1 MLKKISFETKIMKP
15 CQDNKKNCNEN
26 CVTVATGIVGLALS
40 ETSPG
45 RHLGKVSEACNHILK
60 ETSY

>member
-1 MLKKISFETKIMKP
+1 MQP

-40 ETSPG
+40 EIHVSPG